1 MKLDLD
7 ELTQEAAKPPA
18 SHPPAPPAGGAPDH
32 TEAIAFA
39 ATVRQTLSYLHER
52 WRDEHEYED
61 IDDYRKHLAE
71 KHPVAGIMFGRMS
84 KQPFGVHFRVVE
96 TNVSYFLED
105 PPRLYAANG
114 RVDLLRS
121 EPTVTVGDLVLFGRK
136 GGEQTRGRVTMVTA
150 RKIKIAQIGPR
161 GRHPAGTIWTV
172 DPGLVRPL
180 PPGSEPR
187 EPTDEVVSPTPPKPP
202 RNEEKA
208 KALWN
213 HYAQHL
219 GLQADWFGREFVSG
233 RMRFRV
239 IGLTIGRRSNPV
251 DLERVP
257 DGKVFRCSPSLVRS
271 GLTPKAA
278 SSDPTGPPT
287 DLRAG
292 DTVEYEWKTWP
303 RFESTTI
310 KGIVTRSQGG
320 EVEVYSRQDM
330 RFPKLVSA
338 QGFTKVARRS
348 EAEVLDELIAVY
360 VSLSPEA
367 LTADGE
373 RRRSEVVRLR
383 GGFERALRVLWREIG
398 RRVTEEEAFAHA
410 DARRKAK
417 APVTT

>member
-7 ELTQEAAKPPA
+7 ELTGEAARPA
-18 SHPPAPPAGGAPDH
+18 SHPPTPSTGGPPDH
-32 TEAIAFA
+32 TAAITFA

-61 IDDYRKHLAE
+61 IDDYRKHLAK
-71 KHPVAGIMFGRMS
+71 KHPVGGIMFGRMS

-96 TNVSYFLED
+96 TGVSYFLED
-105 PPRLYAANG
+105 PPRLYAANEK
-114 RVDLLRS
+114 VDLLR
-121 EPTVTVGDLVLFGRK
+121 PGPIIAVGDLVLFGREK
-136 GGEQTRGRVTMVTA
+136 GEQTRGRVTMVMA
-150 RKIKIAQIGPR
+150 RKVKIAQIGPR

-180 PPGSEPR
+180 PPGSQG
-187 EPTDEVVSPTPPKPP
+187 PTDEVVPPIPPKPP
-202 RNEEKA
+202 RDEEKA
-208 KALWN
+208 RALWN

-239 IGLTIGRRSNPV
+239 VGLTIGRRSNPV

-257 DGKVFRCSPSLVRS
+257 DGKVFRCPPSLVRS
-271 GLTPKAA
+271 GLAPKAA
-278 SSDPTGPPT
+278 DPTGPAT
-287 DLRAG
+287 DLRTG

-303 RFESTTI
+303 KFESTTI
-310 KGIVTRSQGG
+310 KGIVTRVQGN

-330 RFPKLVSA
+330 RFPKLVPA
-338 QGFTKVARRS
+338 QGFTKVAQRS
-348 EAEVLDELIAVY
+348 EAEVLDELVAVY

-383 GGFERALRVLWREIG
+383 AGFERALRTLWHEIG
-398 RRVTEEEAFAHA
+398 RRVTEEEAFAYA
-410 DARRKAK
+410 EAKRKAK
-417 APVTT
+417 ALTAAGT

>member
-1 MKLDLD
+1 VKLDLD

-18 SHPPAPPAGGAPDH
+18 SHPPAPSAEGTPDH
-32 TEAIAFA
+32 TAAIALA
-39 ATVRQTLSYLHER
+39 GIVRQTLSYLHER

-71 KHPVAGIMFGRMS
+71 KHPVAGITFGRMS

-105 PPRLYAANG
+105 PPRLYAVNG
-114 RVDLLRS
+114 KVDLLRS
-121 EPTVTVGDLVLFGRK
+121 GPTIAVGDLVLFGRER
-136 GGEQTRGRVTMVTA
+136 GEQTRGRVTMVTA

-161 GRHPAGTIWTV
+161 GRHPAGTVWTV
-172 DPGLVRPL
+172 APSLIRPL
-180 PPGSEPR
+180 PPGSDPGESA
-187 EPTDEVVSPTPPKPP
+187 DEAAPPIPPKPP
-202 RNEEKA
+202 RDEEKA
-208 KALWN
+208 RAIWN
-213 HYAQHL
+213 FYAQHFNV
-219 GLQADWFGREFVSG
+219 QPDWFGREFVSG

-239 IGLTIGRRSNPV
+239 VGLTIGRRSNPV

-257 DGKVFRCSPSLVRS
+257 DGKVFRCPPALVRA

-278 SSDPTGPPT
+278 AADPAGPAT

-303 RFESTTI
+303 KFESTTI
-310 KGIVTRSQGG
+310 KGIVTRVQGN

-330 RFPKLVSA
+330 RFPKLVPA
-338 QGFTKVARRS
+338 QGFTKVAQRS
-348 EAEVLDELIAVY
+348 EAEVLDELVAVY

-383 GGFERALRVLWREIG
+383 GGFERALRTLWHEIG
-398 RRVTEEEAFAHA
+398 RRVTEEEAFAYA
-410 DARRKAK
+410 DAKRKAK